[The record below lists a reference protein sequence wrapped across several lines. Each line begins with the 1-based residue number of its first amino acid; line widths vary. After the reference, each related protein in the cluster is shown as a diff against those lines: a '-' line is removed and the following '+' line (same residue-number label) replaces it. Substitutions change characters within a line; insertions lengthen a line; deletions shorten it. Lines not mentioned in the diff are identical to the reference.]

1 MRVIDFQGIPNLA
14 AADQNATVGS
24 SATLLSALVT
34 LHAQTRFV
42 RVSVDTDDV
51 RFTVSG
57 TTPTATLGRQ
67 LTVDSDI
74 LLTDSEAAVARF
86 IRVTTDSRIQ
96 VSQYKA

>member
-14 AADQNATVGS
+14 ATDQSATVS
-24 SATLLSALVT
+24 STATLLSALVT

-57 TTPTATLGRQ
+57 TTPTSTLGRSIP
-67 LTVDSDI
+67 VDGDI
-74 LLTDSEAAVARF
+74 LLTEAEAATAKF
-86 IRVTTDSRIQ
+86 IRITTDARIQ